1 MRFMMKEYSFN
12 ALSEYLEED
21 ESVGGYKYK
30 NTKTGEIFT
39 YTRKGVYK
47 EGGLSLIHI

>member
-1 MRFMMKEYSFN
+1 MKEHLFN

-30 NTKTGEIFT
+30 NTKFI
-39 YTRKGVYK
+39 
-47 EGGLSLIHI
+47 LIVNVFKNSFFINE